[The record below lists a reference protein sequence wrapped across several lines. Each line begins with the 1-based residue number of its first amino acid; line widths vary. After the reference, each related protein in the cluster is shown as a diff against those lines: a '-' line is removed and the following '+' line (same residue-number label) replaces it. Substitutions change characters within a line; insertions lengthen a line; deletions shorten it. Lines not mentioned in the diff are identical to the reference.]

1 MKILPLRLPGLVSI
15 YPSVFS
21 DNRGFFLENY
31 RLPLYAAHGIDVP
44 FIQDNLSF
52 SSQGTIRALH
62 FQISPGQAKL
72 VSCLQGK
79 IWDVAVDIRPH
90 SPTFGKWEAV
100 ELDDE
105 KYNQLFI
112 PVGFAHGYC
121 VLSPTAKVF
130 YKVSSIYDPTQERS
144 IRWNDPDIAVQWPI
158 SAPLLSDRDQKSPF
172 FKELFR

>member
-1 MKILPLRLPGLVSI
+1 MKILPLRLPGLISI

-21 DNRGFFLENY
+21 DRRGFFLESY
-31 RLPLYAAHGIDVP
+31 SSPLYAAQGIDLP
-44 FIQDNLSF
+44 FVQDNLSF

-62 FQISPGQAKL
+62 FQHSPGQAKL

-79 IWDVAVDIRPH
+79 IWDVAVDIRPN

-105 KYNQLFI
+105 QHNQLFI

-144 IRWNDPDIAVQWPI
+144 IRWNDPDIAIQWPI
-158 SAPLLSDRDQKSPF
+158 ATPLLSDRDQTSPF
-172 FKELFR
+172 LKELFR